1 MELIRHKWITSNE
14 ILLARIC
21 LVLAREYEL
30 SIQLSLVLIEHLAK
44 LNFHIAFFVKNTLLR
59 DILWRCALKGSTDL
73 ETSKDFSHFILRV
86 THITT
91 NICDNLFQCLLCSTC
106 YPATRLANLIKSFYQ
121 RLELQQQV
129 TVCAYELAH
138 LIDKEQNTEIAVL
151 LTVDV
156 LLHLCRK
163 CLNGNVHVI
172 IKNTSTNHIGR
183 KCRVN
188 LLCHIKGKIKATS
201 SKTRYVAFPIISL
214 VLHIVLELLELA
226 VIVKSFLQIL
236 SKGKIKRV
244 ITPLSIELIPENG
257 CEGCFLVG
265 IHIMNVT
272 DVEHYHFNISLRYIP
287 TLQSLQ
293 L

>member
-1 MELIRHKWITSNE
+1 M
-14 ILLARIC
+14 
-21 LVLAREYEL
+21 
-30 SIQLSLVLIEHLAK
+30 
-44 LNFHIAFFVKNTLLR
+44 
-59 DILWRCALKGSTDL
+59 
-73 ETSKDFSHFILRV
+73 
-86 THITT
+86 
-91 NICDNLFQCLLCSTC
+91 
-106 YPATRLANLIKSFYQ
+106 
-121 RLELQQQV
+121 
-129 TVCAYELAH
+129 CAYELAH

-257 CEGCFLVG
+257 CEGCFWSAF
-265 IHIMNVT
+265 T
-272 DVEHYHFNISLRYIP
+272 S
-287 TLQSLQ
+287 
-293 L
+293 